1 VGVRPPVAEFIF
13 RIWISGAKKCP
24 PLSCETTGEGVVW
37 DSASHFSDLLVNFA
51 AMFTRPSF
59 DNFVMLA
66 TGWIACVG
74 RRQISRVIRF
84 GSILGVGKQ
93 HAALYRFFSRARWS
107 TDGLGEAVFR
117 LALRH
122 IPSGERITWVV
133 DDTLCAK
140 GGAHI
145 WGCGMYHDLHRSSYS
160 GTGRTMPFFTF
171 GHTWVILCVCL
182 ALPWNADRVIAIPI
196 AVRLYRSK
204 KRCPPE
210 SYKKRTELAREMV
223 HMASRWLPPGRRV
236 VLTGDTEYAC
246 RVVVRDL
253 PDQVDFVGPMHMD
266 AALYDRPGPGPVR
279 GRKRLKGE
287 RLPSPN
293 QLIRSRKVRWK
304 RREVV
309 LYGRTVEVLIK
320 SQKCLWYRVAKTRLL
335 QMIVTRD
342 PSGRVEDRTYF
353 STDTRMGLGT
363 IAHVFSKR
371 WSQEVMHR
379 NVKQH
384 LGLEDPQNGWW
395 RRPAGKRLKKK
406 VAGPQPH
413 KVRGELAAERTVPF
427 ILTTY
432 ALVVLW
438 YFENGSYQRD
448 VARARRWAPWY
459 GHKYEPSFADMLAS
473 LRRHII
479 ASGNLRYPPSHAG
492 SSKLDDPL
500 VEWLC
505 SA

>member
-1 VGVRPPVAEFIF
+1 MPSSESPN
-13 RIWISGAKKCP
+13 
-24 PLSCETTGEGVVW
+24 TGEGVVW

-59 DNFVMLA
+59 DNFAMLV

-84 GSILGVGKQ
+84 GSVLGDCKQ

-107 TDGLGEAVFR
+107 TDELGETVFN

-122 IPSGERITWVV
+122 IPDGEKIHWVV

-140 GGAHI
+140 GGPHF
-145 WGCGMYHDLHRSSYS
+145 WGGGMHHDIVRSRYARAGKAMKVFS
-160 GTGRTMPFFTF
+160 F
-171 GHTWVILCVCL
+171 GHDWVILNVCL
-182 ALPWNADRVIAIPI
+182 ALPWNADKVIAIPI

-204 KRCPPE
+204 KLCPPE

-223 HMASRWLPPGRRV
+223 HMAARWLEPGRRV
-236 VLTGDTEYAC
+236 VLIGDREYAG
-246 RVVVRDL
+246 RVLVRDL

-266 AALYDRPGPGPVR
+266 AALYDRPGRGLVR
-279 GRKRLKGE
+279 GRKRLKGQ

-293 QLIRSRKVRWK
+293 QLIGSRKVRWK
-304 RREVV
+304 RRKVV
-309 LYGRTVEVLIK
+309 LYGKKLEVLIK
-320 SQKCLWYRVAKTRLL
+320 SQRCLWYTVAKTRPLL
-335 QMIVTRD
+335 MIVTRD
-342 PSGRVEDRTYF
+342 PSRRIEDRAYF
-353 STDTRMGLGT
+353 TTDTRMGLGA
-363 IAHVFSKR
+363 IARSFSKR

-395 RRPAGKRLKKK
+395 RRAAGKRLKKK
-406 VAGPQPH
+406 IAGPQPH
-413 KVRGELAAERTVPF
+413 RLRGRRAVERTVPF

-438 YFENGSYQRD
+438 YFDNGSYQRD

-459 GHKYEPSFADMLAS
+459 GNKHEPSFSDMLAS

-479 ASGNLRYPPSHAG
+479 ASRNLRDPSVHAG
-492 SSKLDDPL
+492 SEKFDETLL
-500 VEWLC
+500 EWLC